1 MSTRLSTE
9 RCRQGIRDH
18 AERLA
23 ADARA
28 AGDQAPVP
36 TCPGW
41 SVADL
46 VEHVGQTLHWVSE
59 IVEDRITDPS
69 QLPTEEAPLPTEP
82 DDWPAWL
89 SAAAARATA
98 ACSDEAMDAAVF
110 NPAGD
115 DRSGARFWL
124 SSLLNETVVH
134 GADAAAAAE
143 TRYDVDADIAAELVT
158 NHLMML
164 TSPGWAAQRPE
175 SADAISGSGETLH
188 WHATDQPSLGE
199 AGEWFIER
207 RPDGARWH
215 HGHDTADVTVQGPAS
230 SLLLVLTRRRPI
242 STELND
248 SLDVT
253 GEIDLL
259 THWVEHTAH
268 QAE

>member
-1 MSTRLSTE
+1 MSTRLDTE

-41 SVADL
+41 TTADL
-46 VEHVGQTLHWVSE
+46 VEHVGQTLHWVSG

-69 QLPTEEAPLPTEP
+69 QLPTEMVPLPAESAE
-82 DDWPAWL
+82 WAAWL

-110 NPAGD
+110 NPSGD
-115 DRSGARFWL
+115 DRSGAQFWL
-124 SSLLNETVVH
+124 MSMLNETVVH
-134 GADAAAAAE
+134 GADAAATAE
-143 TRYDVDADIAAELVT
+143 APYDVDADLAAELVT

-164 TSPGWAAQRPE
+164 TSAGWAGQRPE
-175 SADAISGSGETLH
+175 SAGAISGSGETLH

-199 AGEWFIER
+199 AGEWLVER
-207 RPDGARWH
+207 SPDGARWH
-215 HGHDTADVTVQGPAS
+215 HGHDTADVTVEGPAG
-230 SLLLVLTRRRPI
+230 SLLLVLTRRRPVADGL
-242 STELND
+242 E
-248 SLDVT
+248 VT
-253 GEIDLL
+253 GEVDLF
-259 THWVEHTAH
+259 TDWVEHTAH
-268 QAE
+268 DAG